1 MKYLLAAVA
10 VVAMLATGT
19 AYAAGSSGGSSGS
32 TTTTNVTSDFPKA
45 KKLVDAKNYI
55 AAVPLLNK
63 VVKSEPKNADA
74 WNLLGFSNRKLEKFD
89 VALQQYQTALK
100 LQPTHKGANEYLGEL
115 YLKVG
120 DLPKAQERL
129 EVLNDMCTQGFTGC
143 TEYNE
148 LKEKVAVYIATKG
161 S

>member
-10 VVAMLATGT
+10 VVAMLATGA
-19 AYAAGSSGGSSGS
+19 AYAAGSSSS
-32 TTTTNVTSDFPKA
+32 TTTTNVNADFPKA

-63 VVKSEPKNADA
+63 VVKSQPKNADA
-74 WNLLGFSNRKLEKFD
+74 WNLLAFSNRKLEKFD
-89 VALQQYQTALK
+89 VALQQYQKAL
-100 LQPTHKGANEYLGEL
+100 QI
-115 YLKVG
+115 G

-129 EVLNDMCTQGFTGC
+129 AVLNDMCTHGFTGC
-143 TEYNE
+143 NEYNE
-148 LKEKVAVYIATKG
+148 LKERVAVFIASKG